1 MRWWGGF
8 VIMAT
13 LLGLI
18 PTNLIGLILD
28 SNTRELHNRRKPAI
42 PWYLFMR
49 LTTKGRYAVT
59 AMLDLALHAQRGPVS
74 LADISERQGISLS
87 YLEQLFAKLRRGNL
101 VSSVRGPGGGYQ
113 LSRDM
118 AGIQVAEVIDAVNES
133 VDATRCQGQGD
144 CHSGDTCLTHHLWCD
159 LSQQIHEFLSGISL
173 ADLVTRNEVQEVAMR
188 QDQRR
193 CASGAAHPEKIEASA
208 ID

>member
-1 MRWWGGF
+1 
-8 VIMAT
+8 
-13 LLGLI
+13 
-18 PTNLIGLILD
+18 
-28 SNTRELHNRRKPAI
+28 
-42 PWYLFMR
+42 MR

-59 AMLDLALHAQRGPVS
+59 AMLDLALHAQQGPVS

-101 VSSVRGPGGGYQ
+101 VTSVRGPGGGYQ
-113 LSRDM
+113 LSRHM
-118 AGIQVAEVIDAVNES
+118 SGIHVAQVIDAVNES

-159 LSQQIHEFLSGISL
+159 LQFADPLRFLSGISL
-173 ADLVTRNEVQEVAMR
+173 ADLVSRQEVQEVALR
-188 QDQRR
+188 QDERR
-193 CASGAAHPEKIEASA
+193 CSGKTPRLDKIEASA